1 MTTVASRSRFVL
13 DKNALTL
20 AIEARQAAGLPTLD
34 LTVSNPTTAG
44 LPYDRDAITGALPD
58 PRALVYEPL
67 PFGLPSAR
75 ETVARALEPLLP
87 IDPARVFLTAS
98 SSEAYAFLFKLLCDP
113 GDDVAI
119 CAPSYPLFEHLA
131 QLEGVAV
138 RPYRLAYD
146 GAWHVDLDSLTRA
159 IGPKTRAIVVVHP
172 NNPTGSF
179 LSKAELAAMA
189 ATGLPIISDEV
200 FATYTLSEDASRART
215 AREAE
220 DTLVFALGGLS
231 KAAALPQMKLGWTA
245 VGGPKAQVDEALA
258 RLELI
263 ADTFLSVGTPV
274 QHALPALLAAGRVT
288 ADAIR
293 ARTRANLATL
303 DRAIDPGSPV
313 TRLRVDGGWYA
324 TLRLPRTK
332 TEEEWVLELLADG
345 VLVHPGAFFDFES
358 EAYVV
363 VSLLTPEPALAEG
376 VARLVAHV
384 AKG

>member
-1 MTTVASRSRFVL
+1 MASRSELLL

-20 AIEARQAAGLPTLD
+20 AIEARQAASLPTLD

-44 LPYDRDAITGALPD
+44 LPYDRAAITQALSD

-75 ETVARALEPLLP
+75 EAVARELEVIRPV
-87 IDPARVFLTAS
+87 DPARVLLTAS

-119 CAPSYPLFEHLA
+119 AAPSYPLFEHLA

-146 GAWHVDLDSLTRA
+146 GAWHVDLDSLKRA

-189 ATGLPIISDEV
+189 ETGLPIISDEV
-200 FATYTLSEDASRART
+200 FVNYTLSEDPSRAQT

-231 KAAALPQMKLGWTA
+231 KAAGLPQMKLGWTA
-245 VGGPKAQVDEALA
+245 VGGPKKRVDEALA
-258 RLELI
+258 RLEII

-274 QHALPALLAAGRVT
+274 QHALPTLLTAGHAVSE
-288 ADAIR
+288 AIR
-293 ARTRANLATL
+293 ARTRANLAVV
-303 DRAIDPGSPV
+303 DAAIDHRSPI

-332 TEEEWVLELLADG
+332 SEEQWVLELLAEG

-363 VSLLTPEPALAEG
+363 VSLLTPEATLAEG
-376 VARLVAHV
+376 AARLVAHV
-384 AKG
+384 ARG